1 MIKNIIFDIGG
12 VIVDYKFGDY
22 VERLGLDKK
31 TTKVLSTQ
39 VLYTPLWD
47 KFSKGLVSAEEFLT
61 ETKKQ
66 VPEYA
71 EYVDML
77 WKTENLRKM
86 IPPFERTLNLI
97 KQLKEKGYKLFVI
110 SDMEEYTI
118 RYLKSTIEGFE
129 DLFDDII
136 YSCRVGQLKKDGDV
150 FDLAIKRFAINPEES
165 IFIDDVQRNLD
176 QAQKRNINTFHFTDP
191 KQNVIDLK
199 KMFL

>member
-31 TTKVLSTQ
+31 ITKVLNTK

-47 KFSKGLVSAEEFLT
+47 EFSKGLISAEEFLM

-66 VPEYA
+66 VPEYTQ
-71 EYVDML
+71 YVDML
-77 WKTENLRKM
+77 WKVENLRKM
-86 IPPFERTLNLI
+86 IPPFTKTLNLI
-97 KQLKEKGYKLFVI
+97 KRLKEKGYKLFII

-118 RYLKSTIEGFE
+118 RYLKTEIEGFE

-136 YSCRVGQLKKDGDV
+136 YSCRVGLFKKDGDV

-191 KQNVIDLK
+191 KQNVVDLK